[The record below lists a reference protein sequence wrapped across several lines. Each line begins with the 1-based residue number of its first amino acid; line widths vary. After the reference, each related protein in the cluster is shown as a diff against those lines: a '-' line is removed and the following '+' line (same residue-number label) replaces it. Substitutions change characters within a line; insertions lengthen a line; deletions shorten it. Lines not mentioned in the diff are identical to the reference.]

1 MFDLVPLAGAGR
13 VVTNRD
19 GDPQLICQLLQ
30 LKLPPSQAIS
40 IAPSP
45 IRTNQQP
52 LGLRIPLAS
61 GQPPPPANARHRE
74 LGGFMGHPHTHHGL
88 VVGLVISPIGNPF
101 AFRPRGEIIGV
112 HALRPALPPPRAPR
126 IFKGSD
132 ELYVRNTNRNWLTL
146 LARSDEKVEEAGCC
160 NARRGANL

>member
-1 MFDLVPLAGAGR
+1 MR
-13 VVTNRD
+13 
-19 GDPQLICQLLQ
+19 
-30 LKLPPSQAIS
+30 
-40 IAPSP
+40 
-45 IRTNQQP
+45 
-52 LGLRIPLAS
+52 
-61 GQPPPPANARHRE
+61 
-74 LGGFMGHPHTHHGL
+74 HPHTHDGL

-160 NARRGANL
+160 NARRRANL